1 MSAVKPPLSGIYRA
15 RAQGLVA
22 VMRKVEV
29 VPLRGIPEVSPGADL
44 ARLILDAIRR
54 EKLRLRSGDVIVIK
68 QKAVSKAEGRL
79 VALAKVRPG
88 PKARR
93 LAAAQG
99 KDPRLVELILRESVR
114 VVRAGHGVIITETRH
129 GFVCANSGVDQS
141 NVKSGY
147 VALLPV
153 DPDRSAARIREALRR
168 ATGKDPAVVISD
180 TFGRP
185 WRKGQTDVAI
195 GSSGISP
202 LSSYVGAKDRFGYEL
217 RVTEPA
223 LVDEVASAAE
233 LATGKLRGIPA
244 VVIRGVE
251 YRRSEGG
258 VKTLVMEK
266 SRDLFR

>member
-1 MSAVKPPLSGIYRA
+1 MN
-15 RAQGLVA
+15 
-22 VMRKVEV
+22 KVEV
-29 VPLRGIPEVSPGADL
+29 FPLTGIPEVSSGADL
-44 ARLILDAIRR
+44 PKLILGAIRR
-54 EKLRLRSGDVIVIK
+54 ARLRLREGDVLVVK
-68 QKAVSKAEGRL
+68 QKVVSKAEGRL
-79 VALAKVRPG
+79 VALRGVKPG
-88 PKARR
+88 RRARL

-141 NVKSGY
+141 NVKPGY

-153 DPDRSAARIREALRR
+153 DPDRSASRIREALRS
-168 ATGKDPAVVISD
+168 ATSRDVAVVISD

-202 LSSYVGAKDRFGYEL
+202 LSSYVGAKDPYGYEL

-223 LVDEVASAAE
+223 LVDELASAAE

-244 VVIRGVE
+244 VIVRGVE
-251 YRRSEGG
+251 YKTSDLGVRS
-258 VKTLVMEK
+258 LVMERG
-266 SRDLFR
+266 RDLFR